1 MFHSR
6 NGLFFH
12 ATGQGNVRII
22 KTSDGKEPVSCLAA
36 DPDRVE
42 TNIVCDV
49 TLPEN
54 EWASVVCSVSKD
66 GETASRWDQA
76 RRFHGNEI
84 PFPAAILTPAA
95 PEEKLTAEDE
105 EWMNAPMGTPKGKL
119 NAVATVAPIKTEP
132 DTTNFPKLVHKKGY
146 PDWLF
151 LAVHTPRYSN
161 GKEVTVYRMSAG
173 FGTVAVY
180 TFIDRLFEDYVEV
193 APKQRAT
200 FTVET

>member
-22 KTSDGKEPVSCLAA
+22 KTNDGKEPVSCLAA
-36 DPDRVE
+36 NPDRVE

-54 EWASVVCSVSKD
+54 EWASVVSSVSKE
-66 GETASRWDQA
+66 GETASRWNQA
-76 RRFHGNEI
+76 RRFHGTKI
-84 PFPAAILTPAA
+84 PIPAA

-105 EWMNAPMGTPKGKL
+105 EWMNASMGTPKGKL

-180 TFIDRLFEDYVEV
+180 TFIDRLFEEYVEV